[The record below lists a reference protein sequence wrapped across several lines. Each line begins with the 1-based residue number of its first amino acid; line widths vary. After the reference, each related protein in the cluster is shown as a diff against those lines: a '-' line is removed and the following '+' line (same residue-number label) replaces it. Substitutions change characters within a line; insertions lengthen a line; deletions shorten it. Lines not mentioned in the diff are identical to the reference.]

1 MKVTRA
7 QADANHRKII
17 NVAGSLFRKRGYDG
31 VGLSDLMKG
40 AGLTQG
46 GFYKKFIS
54 KEDLIIQATAKAFEN
69 SKTKW
74 RDVAMKAVQKPLNAI
89 VGFYLSDEHRQQT
102 AQGCTFAALGS
113 DTTRRSPELRA
124 VFETAIEEHLDILE
138 TVMPAGETENTRDK
152 SIVALST
159 MVGALILARSIKDEQ
174 AASHFLQVAADSVLK
189 QAAGALS
196 DKKV

>member
-1 MKVTRA
+1 MRVTRA
-7 QADANHRKII
+7 QADENHRKII

-46 GFYKKFIS
+46 GFYKKFSS

-74 RDVAMKAVQKPLNAI
+74 RDVAMKAVHKPLSAI

-124 VFETAIEEHLDILE
+124 VFEAAIEEHLDILE

-174 AASHFLQVAADSVLK
+174 AANHFLQVAADSVLK

>member
-7 QADANHRKII
+7 QADENHRKII

-74 RDVAMKAVQKPLNAI
+74 RDVAMKAVHKPLNAI
-89 VGFYLSDEHRQQT
+89 VGFYLSDEHCQQT

-174 AASHFLQVAADSVLK
+174 AVSHFLQVAADSVLK
-189 QAAGALS
+189 QASGALS